1 MPRQHSDSQEFSRFV
16 EADSVGTHR
25 MERRISAN
33 AEERAALARRFE
45 IEAVARLEAV
55 FDLRRAGSGVVHVTG
70 EIDADVVQS
79 CVVTLAPVPAHVHE
93 TFAVDFAAMGSKG
106 DGSKGEGREV
116 KGREAELDLDFEA
129 AEPPE
134 PIRNGHIDLG
144 ELAAQQLSLALDP
157 YPRAPGAAVPEQYQP
172 GAEPE
177 ETGERPVNPF
187 SILKK

>member
-25 MERRISAN
+25 MERSISAN

-45 IEAVARLEAV
+45 IEAVERLDAV
-55 FDLRRAGSGVVHVTG
+55 FDLKRAGSGVVHVTG

-79 CVVTLAPVPAHVHE
+79 CVVTLAPVLAHIHE
-93 TFAVDFAAMGSKG
+93 TFAVDFAADSGR
-106 DGSKGEGREV
+106 DSKGEGRES
-116 KGREAELDLDFEA
+116 KGREPDLDLDFEE

-144 ELAAQQLSLALDP
+144 ELAAQQLALALDP
-157 YPRAPGAAVPEQYQP
+157 YPRAPGAAVPEQYGP
-172 GAEPE
+172 GPE
-177 ETGERPVNPF
+177 EGEAAERAINPF